1 MIQTVLVVDDE
12 STIQK
17 MLKVS
22 LESEGYKVLSAK
34 DGATALIQTSEQKP
48 DIVILDLGLPDMSGL
63 EVLKRLREW
72 SRVPV
77 IVLTV
82 SESDEDKVNL
92 LDAGADDYLTKPFSL
107 PELFARLRVAMRYRP
122 VPGASEP
129 NFKAGSLEVDF
140 AGHVVKVNGTVVKLT
155 ATEFQ
160 LLRVLVQNAGKV
172 VTQRQLLKEVW
183 GPNSVEHSHYLRV
196 YVLHLRQKL
205 GHEFEKMIVT
215 ESGVGYRLVAS
226 DIKN

>member
-1 MIQTVLVVDDE
+1 VNNTTVLVIDDE
-12 STIQK
+12 KAIQK
-17 MLKVS
+17 LLKVS
-22 LESEGYKVLSAK
+22 LETEGYKVLEALSGN
-34 DGATALIQTSEQKP
+34 DGLAQAAQRRPELI
-48 DIVILDLGLPDMSGL
+48 ILDLGLPDMHGV

-72 SRVPV
+72 SAVPV

-107 PELFARLRVAMRYRP
+107 PELLARLRVAQRHNMK
-122 VPGASEP
+122 GTSSEP
-129 NFKAGSLEVDF
+129 VFKSGPLEIDFNAHITKVAGNS
-140 AGHVVKVNGTVVKLT
+140 VKLT

-172 VTQRQLLKEVW
+172 VTQRHLLKEVW
-183 GPNSVEHSHYLRV
+183 GPESVEHGHYLRV

-205 GHEFEKMIVT
+205 GSEAEKMIVT
-215 ESGVGYRLVAS
+215 EPGIGYRLAT
-226 DIKN
+226 